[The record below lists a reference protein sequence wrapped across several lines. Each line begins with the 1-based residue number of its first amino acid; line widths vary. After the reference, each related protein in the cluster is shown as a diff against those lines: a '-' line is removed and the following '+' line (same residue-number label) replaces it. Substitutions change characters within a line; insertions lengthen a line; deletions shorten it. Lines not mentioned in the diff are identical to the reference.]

1 MYYIECKGL
10 GAPVRS
16 YVIACHLFFFVF
28 ISEYSHGLTGPYSC
42 PYENGYSDQ
51 MFPLSDGQRLARIKQ
66 CLPPDIEGNLTG
78 VAESLSQQYHK
89 NANHTQSGQ
98 ISDDLIKTIPLEY
111 SFLPMAPSGFIK
123 RSVPNYAGTSPALER
138 VCPILGDDYNDKS
151 KRFTAAGLN
160 IFQCNAACSEVNE

>member
-1 MYYIECKGL
+1 
-10 GAPVRS
+10 
-16 YVIACHLFFFVF
+16 
-28 ISEYSHGLTGPYSC
+28 
-42 PYENGYSDQ
+42 

-78 VAESLSQQYHK
+78 VVESLSQQYHE

-98 ISDDLIKTIPLEY
+98 ISDDIIKTIPLEY
-111 SFLPMAPSGFIK
+111 SFMPMAPNGFIK

-151 KRFTAAGLN
+151 KRFTAAALN
-160 IFQCNAACSEVNE
+160 IFQCNASCSEVNE